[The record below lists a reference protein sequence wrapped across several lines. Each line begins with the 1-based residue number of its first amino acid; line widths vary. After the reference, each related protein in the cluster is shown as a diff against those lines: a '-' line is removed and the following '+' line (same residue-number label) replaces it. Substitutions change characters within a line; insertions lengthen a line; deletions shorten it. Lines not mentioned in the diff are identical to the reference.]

1 MSYVVWDMDSGG
13 ALVCGKALCVWSQ
26 GIYGAFVLS
35 DQFFYKPKT
44 ALKNKVCQKI
54 ATVPNAEEFT
64 EKQDLSHCCWEF
76 KVIMSLWE
84 IGWKFLK
91 KLNV

>member
-26 GIYGAFVLS
+26 GIYGGFVLS

-54 ATVPNAEEFT
+54 ATVPNA
-64 EKQDLSHCCWEF
+64 
-76 KVIMSLWE
+76 
-84 IGWKFLK
+84 
-91 KLNV
+91 

>member
-26 GIYGAFVLS
+26 GIYGGFVLS